1 MALSPQQIAGQT
13 SVLCRFVKP
22 DYDSA
27 ISNLNI
33 SAEGNSFGEKASS
46 LFKSLGN
53 MSNFAGLLGPVS
65 KSYKI
70 EPISSSPI
78 DIKQDFMWT
87 SSKSDSARL
96 EMPYVFLRE
105 KIVDRSSRLQN
116 AIYSTVSLVQ
126 SPLGNAAGAVGGA
139 ALGSLAAKRLGVGGI
154 AATGLTLAGGVAGE
168 QSVDYLGNLADKL
181 GGEQYQNNLK
191 AYSGLYSTTPTGFVY
206 KLPFVKTTG
215 NISKSISQSWERGG
229 TLGEGFDE
237 MSEAFKDISGS
248 AGAGFE
254 GLFNAASGGAETV
267 SLLGQALDQAN
278 RITSSLTGSIFE
290 GAYTESAKTFSY
302 GTKLPGFEISF
313 YLFNNLSWAETVKN
327 WYAVFC
333 LQYQNLPNRLNRLI
347 VTPSVIYE
355 AMVPG
360 YFYSM
365 YTAISN
371 IDVSFL
377 GSNLLINMPVIENDN
392 TNSSER
398 QASTN
403 RAPQTTSYVNVIVPE
418 VYKVSITF
426 ESLVPETQNLMLESM
441 FQTRANGTVNTANIT
456 QTSAASQSNNL
467 TLPVG
472 VGSGA
477 TQGRN
482 IITPVGI

>member
-1 MALSPQQIAGQT
+1 MALTPQQITGQS

-22 DYDSA
+22 DYDSSLGR
-27 ISNLNI
+27 ISEFNI
-33 SAEGNSFGEKASS
+33 NTEGDNIKDKIGSFFSS
-46 LFKSLGN
+46 LGT
-53 MSNFAGLLGPVS
+53 MSNYAGLLGPVS
-65 KSYKI
+65 KSYKL
-70 EPISSSPI
+70 EPISSAPI

-87 SSKSDSARL
+87 SSKSDRARL

-126 SPLGNAAGAVGGA
+126 SPLGTAAGAVGGA
-139 ALGSLAAKRLGVGGI
+139 AVASIAARRLGVSGLAAQGI
-154 AATGLTLAGGVAGE
+154 SLAGGVVGGLATNK
-168 QSVDYLGNLADKL
+168 LGNLADNL
-181 GGEQYQNNLK
+181 GGEVYENNLK

-215 NISKSISQSWERGG
+215 NISKSTSQSWERGG
-229 TLGEGFDE
+229 SLGEGFE
-237 MSEAFKDISGS
+237 EIAEAFKDVSGS
-248 AGAGFE
+248 AGPGIE
-254 GLFNAASGGAETV
+254 GLLGAGSRAADTV
-267 SLLGQALDQAN
+267 SLIGQALDQTN
-278 RITSSLTGSIFE
+278 RISSTLTSSIFE

-302 GTKLPGFEISF
+302 GSNVPSFEISF
-313 YLFNNLSWAETVKN
+313 YLFNNISWAETVKN

-355 AMVPG
+355 AIVPG

-365 YTAISN
+365 YTSISN

-392 TNSSER
+392 SNSSER

-403 RAPQTTSYVNVIVPE
+403 KATASTSYVNVIVPE
-418 VYKVSITF
+418 VYKVSLTF
-426 ESLVPETQNLMLESM
+426 QSLIPETQNLMIESM
-441 FQTRANGTVNTANIT
+441 FQTRANGTVNAAN
-456 QTSAASQSNNL
+456 
-467 TLPVG
+467 
-472 VGSGA
+472 
-477 TQGRN
+477 
-482 IITPVGI
+482 TPVPQTVAGAIQGGNLGQGL